1 MDAQCKAARL
11 ALRTATRTD
20 YNAIVHEAKLTP
32 FQEEL
37 LRRHILRDESICK
50 IAIETHCSERK
61 VRRLI
66 HKAYLSV
73 SYLLPLW

>member
-11 ALRTATRTD
+11 ALRTATRSE
-20 YNAIVHEAKLTP
+20 YEAIIHEAKLTP
-32 FQEEL
+32 LQDEL
-37 LRRHILRDESICK
+37 LRRHILQDESICK
-50 IAIETHCSERK
+50 AAIETHCSERK

-73 SYLLPLW
+73 SLLLPLF